1 MSVHGQST
9 VSVEC
14 THAAIWEMAEKSLE
28 GKKKEKRRKRSAE
41 KEREKKSSRPYLASG
56 VSRNAAGME
65 RAG

>member
-1 MSVHGQST
+1 MQLSGKWQR
-9 VSVEC
+9 
-14 THAAIWEMAEKSLE
+14 SLWK